1 MIKITNGINVYE
13 VTRGAFESIFKKQGY
28 HEIVTKDKKQSVN
41 DDGGKSKT
49 EEELFVE
56 EIVEIPIAQWT
67 KEDVKRFA
75 SIKGIDISNTKNVT
89 EAKNIIMAHIS

>member
-28 HEIVTKDKKQSVN
+28 YEVVTKDKKQSVN
-41 DDGGKSKT
+41 DDEDEIKT
-49 EEELFVE
+49 EEELFIE
-56 EIVEIPIAQWT
+56 EIVEKPIAQWT